1 MGNMLLAF
9 ALYFVIVVPLIWGL
23 KFLYKI
29 WWRPKRIEKQL
40 KKQGIH
46 GYPYRLL
53 YGNTKEMMKLA
64 KETKSSPLGSPHDI
78 VPLANPLLHKLA
90 IAYKKTFVV
99 WYGTSPRVAIMDPKL
114 IKEVLSN
121 KNGDFP
127 KKEISSL
134 TRLFATGLAVYEGQ
148 KWSKHRRIVNPA
160 FHMEK
165 LKQMMPAF
173 STCCEELIEKWDNSV
188 MESGGS
194 CELDVFKEF
203 QNFTG
208 DVISRAAFGSSFEEG
223 RTIFLL
229 QQEQAKLLVP
239 CLVYE
244 KFPLFRFLPT
254 EVNKRMRQIYS
265 EVRTLLRGIIE
276 KRQRAIEMGK
286 DWDKKDLLGLIL
298 MSNLNEL
305 QESQNSNGG
314 MTTGDVF
321 EECRLFYFAG
331 QETTANL
338 LTWTMVVLSM
348 HMTWQ
353 ERAREEVMQIL
364 GKNKPTFDDLNHL
377 KIVNMILLEVLRLYP
392 PNLLLRTVVKETKL
406 GDLCLPAGVELFMP
420 MDLVHRD
427 LEQWGDDAMEFNPE
441 RFSEGISKASKDQV
455 SYFPFGYGTKNM
467 HRAKLCNA

>member
-1 MGNMLLAF
+1 MGNMLLVF
-9 ALYFVIVVPLIWGL
+9 ALYFVIVIPLIWGL

-64 KETKSSPLGSPHDI
+64 KETKSSPLGSPHDT
-78 VPLANPLLHKLA
+78 VPLANPLPHKLA

-99 WYGTSPRVAIMDPKL
+99 WYGTSPRVAITDPKL

-127 KKEISSL
+127 KNEISPL
-134 TRLFATGLAVYEGQ
+134 IRLFSTGLAVYEGQ

-173 STCCEELIEKWDNSV
+173 STCCEELIEKWDKSV
-188 MESGGS
+188 IESGGS

-229 QQEQAKLLVP
+229 QQEQGKLLLQ

-244 KFPLFRFLPT
+244 QFPLFRFLPT
-254 EVNKRMRQIYS
+254 KVNKRMRQIYT
-265 EVRTLLRGIIE
+265 EVRKLLRGIIE

-286 DWDKKDLLGLIL
+286 DWDKEDLLGLML
-298 MSNLNEL
+298 KSNLNEL

-314 MTTGDVF
+314 MTTEDVF

-348 HMTWQ
+348 HMNWQ
-353 ERAREEVMQIL
+353 ERAREEVLQIL
-364 GKNKPTFDDLNHL
+364 GKKQTNF
-377 KIVNMILLEVLRLYP
+377 
-392 PNLLLRTVVKETKL
+392 
-406 GDLCLPAGVELFMP
+406 
-420 MDLVHRD
+420 
-427 LEQWGDDAMEFNPE
+427 
-441 RFSEGISKASKDQV
+441 
-455 SYFPFGYGTKNM
+455 
-467 HRAKLCNA
+467 

>member
-1 MGNMLLAF
+1 
-9 ALYFVIVVPLIWGL
+9 
-23 KFLYKI
+23 
-29 WWRPKRIEKQL
+29 
-40 KKQGIH
+40 
-46 GYPYRLL
+46 
-53 YGNTKEMMKLA
+53 MMKLA

-127 KKEISSL
+127 KKETSSL

-173 STCCEELIEKWDNSV
+173 STCCEELIEKWDKSV

-286 DWDKKDLLGLIL
+286 DWDKKDLLGLML

-314 MTTGDVF
+314 MTTEDVF

-364 GKNKPTFDDLNHL
+364 GKSQTNF
-377 KIVNMILLEVLRLYP
+377 
-392 PNLLLRTVVKETKL
+392 
-406 GDLCLPAGVELFMP
+406 
-420 MDLVHRD
+420 
-427 LEQWGDDAMEFNPE
+427 
-441 RFSEGISKASKDQV
+441 
-455 SYFPFGYGTKNM
+455 
-467 HRAKLCNA
+467 